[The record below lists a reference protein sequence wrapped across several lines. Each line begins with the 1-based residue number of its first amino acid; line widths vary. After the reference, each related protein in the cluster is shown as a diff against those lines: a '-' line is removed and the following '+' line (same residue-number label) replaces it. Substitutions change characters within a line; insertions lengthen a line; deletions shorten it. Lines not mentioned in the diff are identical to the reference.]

1 MSKYKNITISKISNR
16 TPMQPTK
23 QQIVY
28 GIYSNEE
35 LVSMTKELTGYLRKN
50 RTSDW
55 QKKESARAGMRRM
68 IKHLLKKYHYPPEEA
83 ANAQETV
90 IKQCEQWTD
99 NEQKNYS
106 TKSAKVYEIHEDKTQ
121 MAAEL

>member
-68 IKHLLKKYHYPPEEA
+68 MNKRIIQQNQPKCMRFTRTKHRWLQNYRINLLK
-83 ANAQETV
+83 
-90 IKQCEQWTD
+90 
-99 NEQKNYS
+99 
-106 TKSAKVYEIHEDKTQ
+106 
-121 MAAEL
+121 

>member
-1 MSKYKNITISKISNR
+1 MSKYKNITISKNSNS
-16 TPMQPTK
+16 TPMLSTK

-28 GIYSNEE
+28 DIYSNEE
-35 LVSMTKELTGYLRKN
+35 SVSMSKELTGYLREN

-68 IKHLLKKYHYPPEEA
+68 IKHLLKKCHYPSEEA
-83 ANAQETV
+83 ANALETL

-99 NEQKNYS
+99 N
-106 TKSAKVYEIHEDKTQ
+106 
-121 MAAEL
+121 

>member
-1 MSKYKNITISKISNR
+1 MSKYKNKTISKISNS
-16 TPMQPTK
+16 TPMLSTK

-28 GIYSNEE
+28 DIYSNEE
-35 LVSMTKELTGYLRKN
+35 SVSMTKELTGYLRKN

-83 ANAQETV
+83 ANALETV

-99 NEQKNYS
+99 NEQENYS
-106 TKSAKVYEIHEDKTQ
+106 TKSAKMYEIHEDDML
-121 MAAEL
+121 MAAEP